1 MQIALVIVLFFPKIE
16 VSALNIMR
24 FDYICIGN
32 VQQLVTNIMDASAIG
47 NHEFDAGYLN
57 L

>member
-24 FDYICIGN
+24 IDYICIGN